1 MNARLADLAYGAKPE
16 RTSTPS
22 SALIP
27 SRGEGDYFAAEEK
40 TTLRTTARKTSTDWN
55 GPLTDIGIETSR
67 GYASTRSNIKKEKEG
82 IEPGRERLAKEHA
95 NWYICLCAA
104 LDDRFSSIF
113 GGSVFIQ
120 TGPYL
125 LLRDLGIP
133 LPITQDPQATMAPPP
148 PARVRDRSAD
158 LGTTYAR
165 ADTRVYAN
173 SSEVLSDVPS
183 IPLLVD
189 LSAPATDDSIASSTL
204 VPPAQEHPA
213 PHSSSTS
220 GSIHPMVTR
229 SCECCRC
236 RCAVCLVFPDE
247 SDADSA
253 CVAWCGSAYL
263 LVGQGAS
270 RAMASDGILFF
281 PLLGLSEDSHF
292 QALALKLKQKMRL
305 SQLHS
310 LIEPSVARR
319 KEGLCLHNKRMRVSK
334 AKFLIQRGFGFDRL
348 LETLLSKLSSSF
360 AISEKALMGPR
371 LSRCNCQVK
380 DALKQDWNRRSRL
393 RE

>member
-1 MNARLADLAYGAKPE
+1 MPCFGGVVCR
-16 RTSTPS
+16 
-22 SALIP
+22 
-27 SRGEGDYFAAEEK
+27 YFISGGLVVRASNEDGMK
-40 TTLRTTARKTSTDWN
+40 
-55 GPLTDIGIETSR
+55 IGIWLWLFET
-67 GYASTRSNIKKEKEG
+67 
-82 IEPGRERLAKEHA
+82 
-95 NWYICLCAA
+95 
-104 LDDRFSSIF
+104 
-113 GGSVFIQ
+113 
-120 TGPYL
+120 
-125 LLRDLGIP
+125 
-133 LPITQDPQATMAPPP
+133 
-148 PARVRDRSAD
+148 
-158 LGTTYAR
+158 
-165 ADTRVYAN
+165 
-173 SSEVLSDVPS
+173 
-183 IPLLVD
+183 
-189 LSAPATDDSIASSTL
+189 
-204 VPPAQEHPA
+204 
-213 PHSSSTS
+213 
-220 GSIHPMVTR
+220 
-229 SCECCRC
+229 
-236 RCAVCLVFPDE
+236 
-247 SDADSA
+247 
-253 CVAWCGSAYL
+253 
-263 LVGQGAS
+263 GAS